1 MSLLTIIQAAS
12 KRVGLTSPTNAI
24 GLTDANVVRMIE
36 LSNEDGKELAKR
48 HDWQVLVNEATH
60 TTLAAE
66 SQGLITAIAGSDFS
80 HICNETEWNRT
91 QNRRW
96 LPVTKEKWQQMKS
109 SSITGPNTFYRLR
122 GNYMLAIP
130 TPTAGHTLAF
140 EWVSKNWCES
150 SGGTGQQAWAA
161 DSDVSRINED
171 LLVAGLVWRW
181 KQSQGL
187 EYAED
192 FRKYEA
198 MVADAIAQDG
208 PKGVLNM
215 GSGSG
220 QSAIGNCNV
229 PEGSWSL

>member
-12 KRVGLTSPTNAI
+12 KRVGLTAPTNAI
-24 GLTDANVVRMIE
+24 GLTDMNVIRMIE

-48 HDWQVLVNEATH
+48 YDWQRLVSEATH
-60 TTLAAE
+60 TTLASE
-66 SQGLITAIAGSDFS
+66 SQGLITTIAGSDFD
-80 HICNETEWNRT
+80 HICNGTEWNRT

-96 LPVTKEKWQQMKS
+96 FPVTKEKWQEMKS
-109 SSITGPNTFYRLR
+109 NGITGPNTFYRIR
-122 GNYMLAIP
+122 GNYLRVLP
-130 TPTAGHTLAF
+130 TPTAGQTVAF

-187 EYAED
+187 EYGED

-208 PKGVLNM
+208 AKGVLNM
-215 GSGSG
+215 GGG
-220 QSAIGNCNV
+220 HGRSAIGNGNV
-229 PEGSWSL
+229 PEGSWTL